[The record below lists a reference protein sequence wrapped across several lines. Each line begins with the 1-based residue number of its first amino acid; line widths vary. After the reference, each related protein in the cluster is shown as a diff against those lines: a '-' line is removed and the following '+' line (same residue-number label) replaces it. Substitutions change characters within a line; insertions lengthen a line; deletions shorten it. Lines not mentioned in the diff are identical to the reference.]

1 MYVNEEWSIVDMLRQ
16 GSDKVHKMQVRQFFG
31 DDDPF
36 SEVFRI
42 MNM

>member
-1 MYVNEEWSIVDMLRQ
+1 MLHR

-31 DDDPF
+31 ENDPF

-42 MNM
+42 MNT